1 MTKLAYAILLAFASV
16 TLFADDH
23 EMSVPNFVPLEIQQC
38 EFADNKDMDDFLKL
52 IPDWNELL
60 DEYSQFPYSGW
71 TVTPHYRT
79 ETNYTFDFGWLGV
92 SDTWE
97 NFGSIYD
104 VWFKNGSELAAKFDR
119 IRTCKTQTIFG
130 SQAIRPAKVRSETGV
145 MLVSDCKLK
154 DGITPME
161 LAEADA
167 KWNSYLDSIES
178 DGGIYRWFPGP
189 GAATDADYTFK
200 NVITASSMT
209 EWGKSS
215 DTYVNGGGIQTQIL
229 IYGDMLTC
237 DNPRMYQTSNMRD
250 VRN

>member
-161 LAEADA
+161 LAAADA

-189 GAATDADYTFK
+189 GAATDADYTFTGY
-200 NVITASSMT
+200 I
-209 EWGKSS
+209 
-215 DTYVNGGGIQTQIL
+215 
-229 IYGDMLTC
+229 
-237 DNPRMYQTSNMRD
+237 
-250 VRN
+250 